1 MSRKQTQPKWM
12 TVAQVADE
20 LQVTDRS
27 VRLWIAE
34 GRITAYRVRDGRSIR
49 LRRADVEQLLEPIPA
64 A

>member
-1 MSRKQTQPKWM
+1 M